1 MQGARPIIQ
10 VFDGQH
16 RELIIPVYQRNYDW
30 QRKHCAQLFDDLE
43 EIIREGREAHFFGAI
58 VGGGTSFEW
67 LVIDG
72 QQRLTTVSILML
84 ALAKAIENGDIRADD
99 QSLGVKIVD
108 SFLMIGDQRQEVRF
122 KLKPV
127 KDDKKAYDA
136 LFGEPSGYVAAS
148 NLTANFKYFQDRL
161 RVTEYK
167 ADEIWGAVEKL
178 QVMLLELDKDDDPQ
192 RIFESLNSTGLDL
205 TEADKVRNFILMGH
219 APKVQEKLYED
230 LWNPIEMNAKFRTSA
245 FIRWYLTTKNSRTP
259 REKDVYE
266 EFKRFTQRQGAE
278 TKEVLEE
285 LYEFSRYYKE
295 IQESSTEFAQ
305 ADRILRRMQPI
316 LGGVT
321 LPFLM
326 PVLRDVHA
334 GRITEDD
341 FCDVL
346 RITESFI
353 ARRFIIEMATN
364 ALNKIFATAY
374 SEITKLRKEDDR
386 FADVYAYVLRR
397 RTGNGRIPTDSE
409 VQAALETRNMYS
421 IKAQWRNYIYDVLEN
436 GNSRDTRDIA
446 QNLESG
452 DISIE
457 HIMPQTLSKE
467 WKTTLGPDAER
478 IHSEWLHRIGNLTV
492 TGYNSSYSN
501 KPFAVKKATDKG
513 FDSSPYRLNRR
524 LKEATTWGEAEIQQR
539 TEDIVTAALDYW
551 RMPTTTF
558 TPPQTVLPT
567 EVMGDSGEFT
577 GRWIVGFQYQDLSKT
592 VESWVDMVVALL
604 QHLLRDHR
612 SELLALSNDAALLH
626 TEFDPAHLPNGRRVV
641 DDSLA
646 VDVGNST
653 SAKMGLLRFIFDR
666 LDLDTNDL
674 EFRLKPTEQDA
685 ADEPE
690 KPVAKY
696 AGLLKYVV
704 ELDEAAELQSPLEDT
719 VALRAQFTEEF
730 AKYAPATPDAEV
742 ARLALAEITEQV
754 PTETATELQA
764 LSVIQKIIQ
773 ATQLVDPTTLH
784 AAVIDGTLAQWVR
797 RLEAF

>member
-1 MQGARPIIQ
+1 MKGACPIIQ
-10 VFDGQH
+10 VFDGQY

-30 QRKHCAQLFDDLE
+30 QTKHCAQLFDDLE

-58 VGGGTSFEW
+58 VGGGETFKW

-99 QSLGVKIVD
+99 ESLGVKIVD
-108 SFLMIGDQRQEVRF
+108 SFLMVGAQRQKVRC

-148 NLTANFKYFQDRL
+148 NITANFKYFQDRL
-161 RVTEYK
+161 RATRYT
-167 ADEIWGAVEKL
+167 ADEVWGAVEKL

-219 APKVQEKLYED
+219 DAETQEHLYGD
-230 LWNPIEMNAKFRTSA
+230 LWNPIEENAKFRTSA
-245 FIRWYLTTKNSRTP
+245 FIRRYLTTKNARTP

-266 EFKRFTQRQGAE
+266 EFKRFVKRQGAE

-285 LYEFSRYYKE
+285 LYEFSRYYRE
-295 IQESSTEFAQ
+295 IQELDTGLPK

-316 LGGVT
+316 LGDVT

-326 PVLRDVHA
+326 PVLRGVHA

-341 FCDVL
+341 FCNVL
-346 RITESFI
+346 GIVESFV
-353 ARRFIIEMATN
+353 ARRFIIEMPTN

-374 SEITKLRKEDDR
+374 SEVTKLRKDDDT
-386 FADVYAYVLRR
+386 FADVFAWVLLRR
-397 RTGNGRIPTDSE
+397 TSSGRVPTDSE
-409 VQAALETRNMYS
+409 VRAALETRNMYN
-421 IKAQWRNYIYDVLEN
+421 IKSHWRNYIYDVLEN

-446 QNLESG
+446 QSLESG

-457 HIMPQTLSKE
+457 HIMPQTLSEE
-467 WKTTLGPDAER
+467 WKAALGPDAER
-478 IHSEWLHRIGNLTV
+478 IHGEWLHRIGNLTV
-492 TGYNSSYSN
+492 TGYNSSYQN

-524 LKEATTWGEAEIQQR
+524 VKEATTWGEAEMRQR

-551 RMPTTTF
+551 RMPMTTF
-558 TPPQTVLPT
+558 TPPQVVLPT
-567 EVMGDSGEFT
+567 EAMGDSGEFT
-577 GRWIVGFQYQDLSKT
+577 GRWIVGAQYQDFSKT
-592 VESWVDMVVALL
+592 VSSWADMVVALL

-612 SELLALSNDAALLH
+612 SELLALSNDSALLH
-626 TEFDPAHLPNGRRVV
+626 TEFDAENLPRGHRVV
-641 DDSLA
+641 DDALV

-666 LDLDTNDL
+666 LDLDTDEL
-674 EFRLKPTEQDA
+674 EFRFRATDQDA
-685 ADEPE
+685 ADEAE
-690 KPVAKY
+690 EPVAKY
-696 AGLLKYVV
+696 AGLLKFVA
-704 ELDEAAELQSPLEDT
+704 EMDEASELQAPLEDT
-719 VALRAQFTEEF
+719 EALRAQFTEEF
-730 AKYAPATPDAEV
+730 AKYAPEAPDAEV
-742 ARLALAEITEQV
+742 ARLSLPQIAEQV
-754 PTETATELQA
+754 PPETATELKA

-773 ATQLVDPTTLH
+773 AAQLVGPAVLH
-784 AAVIDGTLAQWVR
+784 GAVIDGTLAQWVR

>member
-10 VFDGQH
+10 VFDGQY

-30 QRKHCAQLFDDLE
+30 QRKQCEQLFDDLE
-43 EIIREGREAHFFGAI
+43 AIIREGREAHFFGAI

-99 QSLGVKIVD
+99 KSLGVKIVD

-148 NLTANFKYFQDRL
+148 SITANFKYFQDRL
-161 RVTEYK
+161 RATAYT
-167 ADEIWGAVEKL
+167 ADEVWGAVEKL

-219 APKVQEKLYED
+219 APKVQEKLYEN
-230 LWNPIEMNAKFRTSA
+230 LWNPIEANAKFRTSA
-245 FIRWYLTTKNSRTP
+245 FIRRYLTTKYARTP

-266 EFKRFTQRQGAE
+266 EFKKYVKRSGESTEQ
-278 TKEVLEE
+278 VLEE
-285 LYEFSRYYKE
+285 LHEFSRYYSE
-295 IQESSTEFAQ
+295 IQELNTGLAK

-316 LGGVT
+316 LGDVT

-334 GRITEDD
+334 GHITEDD
-341 FCDVL
+341 FCNVL
-346 RITESFI
+346 SIIESFI
-353 ARRFIIEMATN
+353 ARRFIIEMPTN
-364 ALNKIFATAY
+364 ALNKIFATVY
-374 SEITKLRKEDDR
+374 SEVTKLRKDNDT
-386 FADVYAYVLRR
+386 FADVFAWVIRR
-397 RTGNGRIPTDSE
+397 RTSSGRVPSDSE
-409 VQAALETRNMYS
+409 VRAALETRNMYN
-421 IKAQWRNYIYDVLEN
+421 IKSHWRNYIYDVLEN

-446 QNLESG
+446 QSLESG

-457 HIMPQTLSKE
+457 HIMPQTLTEE
-467 WKTTLGPDAER
+467 WKTALGPDAER

-501 KPFAVKKATDKG
+501 KPFSVKKSTDKG

-524 LKEATTWGEAEIQQR
+524 LKETTTWGEAEMQQR
-539 TEDIVTAALDYW
+539 TEDIVTAALEYW

-567 EVMGDSGEFT
+567 EAMGDSGEFT
-577 GRWIVGFQYQDLSKT
+577 GRWIVGVQYHDFSKT
-592 VESWVDMVVALL
+592 VSTWADMVVALL

-626 TEFDPAHLPNGRRVV
+626 TEFDPEHLPRGRRVV
-641 DDSLA
+641 DDALA

-653 SAKMGLLRFIFDR
+653 SVKMGLLRFIFSR
-666 LDLDTNDL
+666 LDLDTDEL
-674 EFRLKPTEQDA
+674 EFRFRATDQDD

-690 KPVAKY
+690 QPAAKY
-696 AGLLKYVV
+696 DGLLKFVA

-719 VALRAQFTEEF
+719 DALRAQFMEEF
-730 AKYAPATPDAEV
+730 AKYAPEAPDASV
-742 ARLALAEITEQV
+742 ANLTLLQITEQV
-754 PTETATELQA
+754 SPESATELQA
-764 LSVIQKIIQ
+764 ISVIQKVIQ
-773 ATQLVDPTTLH
+773 AAQFVGPTVIH
-784 AAVIDGTLAQWVR
+784 DAIIDGTLTQWVR

>member
-30 QRKHCAQLFDDLE
+30 QTKHCAQLFDDLE

-58 VGGGTSFEW
+58 VGGGASFEW

-84 ALAKAIENGDIRADD
+84 ALAKAIENGDIQADD
-99 QSLGVKIVD
+99 ESLGVKIVD

-127 KDDKKAYDA
+127 KNDKKAYDA
-136 LFGEPSGYVAAS
+136 LFGEPSRYVAAS
-148 NLTANFKYFQDRL
+148 NITANFKYFQDRL
-161 RVTEYK
+161 RATKYT

-192 RIFESLNSTGLDL
+192 RVFESLNSTGLDL

-219 APKVQEKLYED
+219 TVEVQEKLYEN
-230 LWNPIEMNAKFRTSA
+230 LWNPIETNAKFRTSA
-245 FIRWYLTTKNSRTP
+245 FIRRYLTTKNSRTP

-266 EFKRFTQRQGAE
+266 EFKRFTKRQGTG

-285 LYEFSRYYKE
+285 LYEFSRYYRE
-295 IQESSTEFAQ
+295 IQESSTGFAQ

-334 GRITEDD
+334 NRITEDD

-364 ALNKIFATAY
+364 SLNKIFATAY
-374 SEITKLRKEDDR
+374 SETTKLRKEDDR
-386 FADVYAYVLRR
+386 FADVYAYVLGR

-409 VQAALETRNMYS
+409 VQAALETRNMYN
-421 IKAQWRNYIYDVLEN
+421 IKAQWRNYIYDILEN
-436 GNSRDTRDIA
+436 GNSQDTRDIA
-446 QNLESG
+446 QKLENG

-457 HIMPQTLSKE
+457 HIMPQTLTKE
-467 WKTTLGPDAER
+467 WAAELGHDAKR
-478 IHSEWLHRIGNLTV
+478 IHDEWLHRIGNLTV

-501 KPFAVKKATDKG
+501 KSFAVKKDTDKG

-524 LKEATTWGEAEIQQR
+524 LKETTTWGEAEMQQR
-539 TEDIVTAALDYW
+539 TEDIVTAALNYW

-567 EVMGDSGEFT
+567 EVMGDSGDFT
-577 GRWIVGFQYQDLSKT
+577 GRWIVGFKYQDFSKT
-592 VESWVDMVVALL
+592 VESWVDMVVALI

-626 TEFDPAHLPNGRRVV
+626 TEFDPADLPRGRRVV
-641 DDSLA
+641 DDALA

-653 SAKMGLLRFIFDR
+653 STKMGLLRFIFDR

-674 EFRLKPTEQDA
+674 EFRFRATEQDA

-696 AGLLKYVV
+696 AGLLKFVA
-704 ELDEAAELQSPLEDT
+704 ELDEAAELQAPLEDT
-719 VALRAQFTEEF
+719 EALRAQFTEEF

-742 ARLALAEITEQV
+742 SNLSLPEIAEQV

-764 LSVIQKIIQ
+764 LSVIQMIIQ
-773 ATQLVDPTTLH
+773 AARLVGPTTIH
-784 AAVIDGTLAQWVR
+784 DAIIDGTLAQWVR